1 MNISMK
7 PIALI
12 PHTKEITITIPYT
25 TFNALVGIFDL
36 NCQDDLDQCITS
48 FIETELDNQLEIN
61 TMDEYYKEY
70 KNG

>member
-12 PHTKEITITIPYT
+12 PHTIEITVTIPYT

-36 NCQDDLDQCITS
+36 NNQDDLDQCITS
-48 FIETELDNQLEIN
+48 FIEAELDNQLEIN
-61 TMDEYYKEY
+61 TMDEYYEEY